1 MLLSIQ
7 GVGRL
12 VKDPDVR
19 YLPGSDNAVAVF
31 SLATSTKYKDK
42 EQSCFI
48 ECVIFGKRA
57 EAVGTY
63 LRKGAKV
70 YVRGTLQQDVWEQD
84 GQKRSIPKEN
94 KVVDKVILVAVTAL
108 VGSAQYIVA
117 DEMVK
122 VLFDE

>member
-7 GVGRL
+7 GVGRP

-42 EQSCFI
+42 EQSCFV
-48 ECVIFGKRA
+48 ECVVFGKRA

-84 GQKRSIPKEN
+84 GQKRSKH
-94 KVVDKVILVAVTAL
+94 
-108 VGSAQYIVA
+108 
-117 DEMVK
+117 K
-122 VLFDE
+122 VLVEQIDFCEGKKEGGPGAFDAPSGGMDEDDIPF

>member
-1 MLLSIQ
+1 MLLWRVYLVVPDALFRSEGVINVVSIQ

-42 EQSCFI
+42 EQSCFV
-48 ECVIFGKRA
+48 ECVVFGKRA

-84 GQKRSIPKEN
+84 GQKRSKHP
-94 KVVDKVILVAVTAL
+94 V
-108 VGSAQYIVA
+108 S
-117 DEMVK
+117 
-122 VLFDE
+122 